1 LELFFEESDGLRV
14 FGRVTEVIG
23 FFADRLLAG
32 LRGGGVFAAM
42 MKN

>member
-14 FGRVTEVIG
+14 VALGPEVIG